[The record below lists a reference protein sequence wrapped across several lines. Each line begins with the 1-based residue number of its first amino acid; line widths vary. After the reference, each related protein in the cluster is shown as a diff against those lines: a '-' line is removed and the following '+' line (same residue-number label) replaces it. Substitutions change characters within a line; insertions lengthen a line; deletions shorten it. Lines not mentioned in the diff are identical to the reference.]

1 MIVQQKKNVM
11 QHIIIIISKDT
22 FNFASRSIFSFLRKK
37 NKLRIIDITKT

>member
-22 FNFASRSIFSFLRKK
+22 FNFASRSIFFLVKK
-37 NKLRIIDITKT
+37 NQIKDYRYN